1 MKSLSTTFLPVLFF
15 IGLLIN
21 NNAAAQIGNPGL
33 MYQGAF
39 NNAMFLTTKGAIE
52 RGMKNRSVA
61 TSKNSGTD
69 ANISAVN
76 PARSNLNFV
85 SSTKV
90 HDKVLN
96 LIATLAAKGDQTKVR
111 STAET
116 IDKANFLSV
125 FDNTLKPYGF
135 NSHNM
140 PDVFTAFIVL
150 SWQVVKG
157 TDAAKYPTGI
167 QIFRNQIHSTMNNN
181 TTLQKF
187 TNDQKQEMSETLA
200 YMAMIFTYANQNQMK
215 SGNTAA
221 LAATRENVRQG
232 VIKVSGIDLT
242 KYTLTNE
249 GFN

>member
-1 MKSLSTTFLPVLFF
+1 MKSLRTTLVLFF
-15 IGLLIN
+15 VGLLIN

-33 MYQGAF
+33 IYQGAF

-52 RGMKNRSVA
+52 RGMKSSSGN
-61 TSKNSGTD
+61 TSKKGSPP
-69 ANISAVN
+69 VN
-76 PARSNLNFV
+76 PSTANPTNSNLNFV
-85 SSTKV
+85 PSTKV

-96 LIATLAAKGDQTKVR
+96 LIATLAAKGDQAKVR

-125 FDNTLKPYGF
+125 FDNTLRPYGF

-140 PDVFTAFIVL
+140 PDIFTAFIVL

-167 QIFRNQIHSTMNNN
+167 QIFRKQIHSTMSNNA
-181 TTLQKF
+181 TLQKF

-221 LAATRENVRQG
+221 LAVTRENIRQG